1 MERTGTGR
9 QPCYTYSTCPSAQ
22 TSPRSIYRASP
33 PARPPS
39 PSTPTP
45 ASQMPIRIPSPP
57 LCARAA
63 AAAALVVVHHPPI
76 PLHPFPT
83 PIPSSSPMAS
93 PAAAP
98 TYIDATNQ
106 NGVIAIVTGFSLCV
120 VLLSVGVRL
129 YARRYA
135 SVYRWDDVA
144 FYVTAAL
151 GVGQI
156 AVGLYMVGKGLGKT
170 VEKLGEENFVLIK
183 NVSLFW
189 GGLFCLCIFFSPVF
203 VVAWLGRRETGDG
216 SEKRVVRRGGETGQE
231 MEMSSRME
239 D

>member
-1 MERTGTGR
+1 MT
-9 QPCYTYSTCPSAQ
+9 
-22 TSPRSIYRASP
+22 
-33 PARPPS
+33 
-39 PSTPTP
+39 
-45 ASQMPIRIPSPP
+45 
-57 LCARAA
+57 
-63 AAAALVVVHHPPI
+63 
-76 PLHPFPT
+76 
-83 PIPSSSPMAS
+83 S
-93 PAAAP
+93 PAAPP

-170 VEKLGEENFVLIK
+170 VEKLGKENFVTIK
-183 NVSLFW
+183 NVSFLGWFI
-189 GGLFCLCIFFSPVF
+189 LSVFFLCFCCCY
-203 VVAWLGRRETGDG
+203 VVGERGMGVRRE
-216 SEKRVVRRGGETGQE
+216 
-231 MEMSSRME
+231 
-239 D
+239 